1 MKRAI
6 IYLLLVIQ
14 LLSCNQST
22 KNLSASSSEY
32 LGQFEDD
39 YGIEYRISTTQFIQE
54 PKIVYK
60 ILEWNTKEQYIIT
73 QNAATNPSE
82 PSLFTRI
89 DYVALS
95 DMEPFSWGF
104 CYTTYNAASASAA
117 KATTAA
123 DKANLKKGC
132 GGYPFSRMKKMN

>member
-6 IYLLLVIQ
+6 IYLFLIIH

-22 KNLSASSSEY
+22 KNLSTSSSVY
-32 LGQFEDD
+32 LGHFEDD
-39 YGIEYRISTTQFIQE
+39 YGIEYRISPTQFIQE
-54 PKIVYK
+54 PRIIYN
-60 ILEWNTKEQYIIT
+60 IMEWNTKEQYIIT

-82 PSLFTRI
+82 PNLFTRI
-89 DYVALS
+89 DYVALN

-104 CYTTYNAASASAA
+104 CYTTYNAASASLA
-117 KATTAA
+117 KATAAA
-123 DKANLKKGC
+123 DKTNPKKGC

>member
-1 MKRAI
+1 MIRTI
-6 IYLLLVIQ
+6 IHILLVIQ

-39 YGIEYRISTTQFIQE
+39 YGIEYRISATQFIQE

-89 DYVALS
+89 DYVALN

-104 CYTTYNAASASAA
+104 CYTTYNAASASMA
-117 KATTAA
+117 KATAA
-123 DKANLKKGC
+123 SDKTNPKKGC